1 MLTKREVSCMPLE
14 ERILRRLCRRLEKQR
29 RTMRRTKY
37 PMPSYKEG
45 WENALTYA
53 IAAVREEM
61 KNLECR

>member
-1 MLTKREVSCMPLE
+1 MPLE

-53 IAAVREEM
+53 IAAVREEI